1 MEKRGWITKNG
12 RHIYIGD
19 DGNGSGGGFGGFA
32 HPRLYSNGG
41 AKSNNNAESDLY
53 RQDSSS
59 LQRAIRKYQK
69 RIDEHNDKISNP
81 QKYVS
86 DWNSYDER
94 KKNGLIKHWK
104 KEIQNFDVSIQ
115 RRKDELKRRGDSDE

>member
-1 MEKRGWITKNG
+1 M
-12 RHIYIGD
+12 
-19 DGNGSGGGFGGFA
+19 
-32 HPRLYSNGG
+32 
-41 AKSNNNAESDLY
+41 
-53 RQDSSS
+53 
-59 LQRAIRKYQK
+59 QRAIRKYQQ